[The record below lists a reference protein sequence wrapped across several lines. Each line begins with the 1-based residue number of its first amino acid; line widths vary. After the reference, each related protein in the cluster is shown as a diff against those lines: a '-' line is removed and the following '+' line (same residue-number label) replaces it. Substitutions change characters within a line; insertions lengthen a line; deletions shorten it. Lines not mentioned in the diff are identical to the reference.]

1 MATYHIPLYI
11 YQLVTRASSNC
22 KLPPSCES
30 FISMFLLTITEQMI
44 ASPEDGPTGMAL
56 SLVLMLVLVLAGG
69 STTTQKPQKPNDV
82 IKVRVVTVPPT
93 A

>member
-1 MATYHIPLYI
+1 
-11 YQLVTRASSNC
+11 
-22 KLPPSCES
+22 
-30 FISMFLLTITEQMI
+30 MFLLTVTEQMI

-56 SLVLMLVLVLAGG
+56 SLVLMLVLVLVLAGG